1 MGTFWAGGHGIVN
14 GATGMW
20 TPSAPRH
27 LPLRHPLS
35 PGLPSHSGS
44 PAPRLPGSPAPRLSA
59 SPRPGSGRV
68 RPGPPPYAFGT
79 GPIELPAHCGAFS
92 VSAAKRSRTESGNG
106 AARPAF

>member
-14 GATGMW
+14 GATGVW

-35 PGLPSHSGS
+35 PGPSVSL
-44 PAPRLPGSPAPRLSA
+44 RLPGSPASRLPA